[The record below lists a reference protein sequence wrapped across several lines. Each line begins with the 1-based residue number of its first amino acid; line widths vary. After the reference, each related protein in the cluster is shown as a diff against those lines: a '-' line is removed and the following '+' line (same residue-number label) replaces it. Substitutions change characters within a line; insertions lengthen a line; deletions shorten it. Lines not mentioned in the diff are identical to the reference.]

1 MTTIDPAIADT
12 ERIRDTLRTVED
24 PEIHRPIT
32 DLGMVSD
39 ISVGDGHVT
48 VTILLTVSGCPMRN
62 RIEHDVS
69 TAITALPDIHSVTVQ
84 FATMSDE
91 QRSRLRQQ
99 LRGGEPDIPFA
110 DPGSRT
116 RVYCI
121 ASGKGGV
128 GKSSVTVNLAV
139 ALARKGIRVGVLDAD
154 IHGHSLPGM
163 LGCTAAPTQ
172 VDRMIMPPRS
182 YGVKLISIAMF
193 VDGNEPVVWRGPMVH
208 RALRQFLADVYW
220 GELDVLLIDLPPG
233 TGDIAISLAQLVPE
247 AEIVLVTTPAQ
258 TAAAIAERAGMLAS
272 KTGQRVLGV
281 VENMSWF
288 DTPDGT
294 RLTPFGS
301 GGGAA
306 AARRLTV
313 RLRRP
318 CPVLAQI
325 PFDPV
330 VGTAGD
336 RGIPTVAAD
345 PHSAAAQAFSDLAT
359 RLVAQPRGLRGRK
372 LVIAVVP

>member
-1 MTTIDPAIADT
+1 MTTIEPATADT
-12 ERIRDTLRTVED
+12 GRIRDALRSVED
-24 PEIHRPIT
+24 PEIHRPII

-39 ISVGDGHVT
+39 ISLNAGHVT
-48 VTILLTVSGCPMRN
+48 VTILLTVSSCPMRN

-69 TAITALPDIHSVTVQ
+69 AAITALPDIHSVTVQ

-99 LRGGEPDIPFA
+99 LRGDEPNIPFA
-110 DPGSRT
+110 DPASRT
-116 RVYCI
+116 RVYCV

-139 ALARKGIRVGVLDAD
+139 ALARTNLRVGVLDAD

-172 VDRMIMPPRS
+172 VERMIMPPRS

-233 TGDIAISLAQLVPE
+233 TGDIAISLAQMVPE
-247 AEIVLVTTPAQ
+247 AEIVLVTTPAR
-258 TAAAIAERAGMLAS
+258 TAAAIAERAGLLGL
-272 KTGQRVLGV
+272 KTGQSVLGV

-288 DTPDGT
+288 DAPDGT

-313 RLRRP
+313 QLRRP

-325 PFDPV
+325 PFDPA
-330 VGTAGD
+330 VGAAGD

-345 PHSAAAQAFSDLAT
+345 PHSAAAQAFSELAAGLAS
-359 RLVAQPRGLRGRK
+359 RPRGLLRRSLG
-372 LVIAVVP
+372 IAVMP